1 MDCLAKDFEDRCA
14 YSMQHT
20 YRAGGRKCMEIDHF
34 DPRQR
39 SYLRQDY
46 SNLFL
51 ATRHCNGA
59 KRDRWE
65 SNKKRQRG
73 ARFLNCCEEMDYD
86 VHILEDPD
94 THEVVGMTPEGRYHV
109 RSCDLNAP
117 HLVQERTQRA
127 QMWELLE
134 SKPIQVKG
142 EWSSSNA
149 EHLLKYIGELK
160 GVVEQMI
167 PRIRYLSGEDLEKNR
182 ALKNALAEIAG
193 E

>member
-1 MDCLAKDFEDRCA
+1 
-14 YSMQHT
+14 
-20 YRAGGRKCMEIDHF
+20 
-34 DPRQR
+34 
-39 SYLRQDY
+39 
-46 SNLFL
+46 
-51 ATRHCNGA
+51 
-59 KRDRWE
+59 
-65 SNKKRQRG
+65 
-73 ARFLNCCEEMDYD
+73 
-86 VHILEDPD
+86 
-94 THEVVGMTPEGRYHV
+94 
-109 RSCDLNAP
+109 
-117 HLVQERTQRA
+117 
-127 QMWELLE
+127 MWELLE